1 MTTPD
6 RKIVVKEGDMLH
18 GSNKCKRCGSTNL
31 KSYNNME
38 PYDSKILNFVIKK
51 VSPRRDLVL
60 GTKCS
65 DCGNIEIIAMGMGL

>member
-1 MTTPD
+1 
-6 RKIVVKEGDMLH
+6 
-18 GSNKCKRCGSTNL
+18 
-31 KSYNNME
+31 ME

-65 DCGNIEIIAMGMGL
+65 DCGNIEIIALGMGL